1 LQLLPEIQMISIN
14 NLSIH
19 FTGTDLFSNVSFQV
33 NDRDRVGL
41 VGKNGSGKSTL
52 LNILYGSLMPQ
63 QGEVVIPA
71 GTTMGYL
78 RQEMETNSRKTIMD
92 EALTAFDETRKLEK
106 HIQKLNAEISERSD
120 YESKTYHRLIQQL
133 TEANDRFQLIGGQT
147 IEGDTEKVLMGL
159 GFKRSDFNRSVKEFS
174 SGWQMRVELAKI
186 LLQKPDILLLDE
198 PTNHLDIESIQWL
211 ETFLADYFGS
221 VMLVSHDRA
230 FLDAVTIRTIEIEFG
245 KIYDYKAGYT
255 DYVNMREERMARQ
268 AAAYNN
274 QQKQIR
280 QIERFIERF
289 RYKNTKARQVQSR
302 IKMLEKMDEIEIED
316 KDQAAI
322 RFRFPPAPRA
332 GKVVI
337 EGIKLSKSYGG
348 PDVLHNIDFAI
359 INSDKVAF
367 VGKNGEGKTT
377 LSRVIIGEL
386 EHTGT
391 LKYGHNV
398 QIGYFAQNQGDYL
411 DPEKTVFE
419 TIDDIATGDIRKQVR
434 SILGSFLFS
443 GDTIDKKVKVLSGG
457 EKSRLSLA
465 KLLLTPSNL
474 LVLDEPTNHLDMQSK
489 DILKN
494 ALLQFDGTLIIVSHD
509 RDFLQGLTNKVFEFR
524 DRKIKEHLGDIY
536 DFLEYRKMK
545 TLKELEQAKQS
556 NGGGDSTVSENKR
569 NYERKKHLEREIRK
583 TSNLV
588 RRCEESIEK
597 LELEIKE
604 KQKVL
609 SNPIGNDIDF
619 DELSK
624 EYNDLNQKLE
634 NEMAAWEKAHHLLEE
649 LQVELGS

>member
-1 LQLLPEIQMISIN
+1 MISIN

-52 LNILYGSLMPQ
+52 LNIISGLLTPQ
-63 QGEVVIPA
+63 QGDVVLPSGA
-71 GTTMGYL
+71 TLGYL
-78 RQEMETNSRKTIMD
+78 RQEMETGSYKTIID

-106 HIQKLNAEISERSD
+106 HIQKLNTEIASRTD
-120 YESKTYHRLIQQL
+120 YESKDYHRLIQQL
-133 TEANDRFQLIGGQT
+133 TEANDRFQLVGGQT
-147 IEGDTEKVLMGL
+147 MEGDTEKVLMGL
-159 GFKRSDFNRSVKEFS
+159 GFKRSDFTRPVKEFS

-211 ETFLADYFGS
+211 EEFLSDYFGS
-221 VMLVSHDRA
+221 VLLVSHDRA
-230 FLDAVTIRTIEIEFG
+230 FLDAVTNRTIEIEFA
-245 KIYDYKAGYT
+245 KIYDYKASYS
-255 DYVNMREERMARQ
+255 DYVTMREERVARQ
-268 AAAYNN
+268 AAAYSN

-289 RYKNTKARQVQSR
+289 RYKNTKAKQVQSR
-302 IKMLEKMDEIEIED
+302 VKMLERMDEIEIED
-316 KDQAAI
+316 KDQSAI

-377 LSRVIIGEL
+377 LARVIIGEL
-386 EHTGT
+386 EHTGN

-494 ALLQFDGTLIIVSHD
+494 ALLQYDGTLIIVSHD
-509 RDFLQGLTNKVFEFR
+509 RDFLQGLTNKVFEFK

-536 DFLEYRKMK
+536 DFLEYRRLKS
-545 TLKELEQAKQS
+545 LKELEQAKQS
-556 NGGGDSTVSENKR
+556 SEGAASRVSENKL
-569 NYERKKHLEREIRK
+569 NYERKKQLEREMRK

-588 RRCEESIEK
+588 KRHEEVIEK
-597 LELEIKE
+597 LEMEIGV
-604 KQKVL
+604 KQKLL
-609 SNPIGNDIDF
+609 SDPSGKDLNF
-619 DELSK
+619 DEISK
-624 EYNDLNQKLE
+624 AYNALNKKLE
-634 NEMAAWEKAHHLLEE
+634 EEMMAWEEAHRKLED
-649 LQVELGS
+649 LQSELGD

>member
-1 LQLLPEIQMISIN
+1 MISIN

-52 LNILYGSLMPQ
+52 LNIISGLLTPQ
-63 QGEVVIPA
+63 QGDVVLPSGA
-71 GTTMGYL
+71 TLGYL
-78 RQEMETNSRKTIMD
+78 RQEMETGSHKTIIE

-106 HIQKLNAEISERSD
+106 HIQKLNTEIGNRTD
-120 YESKTYHRLIQQL
+120 YESKDYHRLIQQL

-147 IEGDTEKVLMGL
+147 MEGTTEKVLMGL
-159 GFKRSDFNRSVKEFS
+159 GFKRSDFTRQVKEFS

-186 LLQKPDILLLDE
+186 LLQKPDIILLDE

-211 ETFLADYFGS
+211 EEFLSDYFGS
-221 VMLVSHDRA
+221 VLLVSHDRA
-230 FLDAVTIRTIEIEFG
+230 FLDAVTNRTIEIEFA
-245 KIYDYKAGYT
+245 KIYDYKASYS
-255 DYVNMREERMARQ
+255 DYVTMREERVARQ
-268 AAAYNN
+268 AAAYSN

-289 RYKNTKARQVQSR
+289 RYKNTKAKQVQSR
-302 IKMLEKMDEIEIED
+302 VKMLERMDEIEIED
-316 KDQAAI
+316 KDQSSI
-322 RFRFPPAPRA
+322 RFSFPPAPRA
-332 GKVVI
+332 GKVVL
-337 EGIKLSKSYGG
+337 EGLGLSKSYGG

-509 RDFLQGLTNKVFEFR
+509 RDFLQGLTNKVFEFK
-524 DRKIKEHLGDIY
+524 DRKIREHLGDIY

-545 TLKELEQAKQS
+545 TLKELEQAKQVAGGSAS
-556 NGGGDSTVSENKR
+556 NVSENKL
-569 NYERKKHLEREIRK
+569 NYERRKQLERDIRK
-583 TSNLV
+583 TSNQV
-588 RRCEESIEK
+588 GKHEEAIEK
-597 LELEIKE
+597 LEQEIE
-604 KQKVL
+604 AKQKIL
-609 SNPIGNDIDF
+609 SDPAGKDIDF
-619 DELSK
+619 NQISKEINALNKKLEAEMLAWEEAHQTLENLQTELSG
-624 EYNDLNQKLE
+624 N
-634 NEMAAWEKAHHLLEE
+634 
-649 LQVELGS
+649 

>member
-1 LQLLPEIQMISIN
+1 MISIN

-52 LNILYGSLMPQ
+52 LNIISGLLTPQ
-63 QGEVVIPA
+63 QGDVVLPSGA
-71 GTTMGYL
+71 TLGYL
-78 RQEMETNSRKTIMD
+78 RQEMETGSHKTIIE

-106 HIQKLNAEISERSD
+106 HIQKLNTEIGNRTD
-120 YESKTYHRLIQQL
+120 YESKDYHRLIQQL

-147 IEGDTEKVLMGL
+147 MEGTTEKVLMGL
-159 GFKRSDFNRSVKEFS
+159 GFKRSDFTRPVKEFS

-186 LLQKPDILLLDE
+186 LLQKPDIILLDE

-211 ETFLADYFGS
+211 EEFLSDYFGS
-221 VMLVSHDRA
+221 VLLVSHDRA
-230 FLDAVTIRTIEIEFG
+230 FLDAVTNRTIEIEFA
-245 KIYDYKAGYT
+245 KIYDYKASYS
-255 DYVNMREERMARQ
+255 DYVTMREERVARQ
-268 AAAYNN
+268 AAAYSN

-289 RYKNTKARQVQSR
+289 RYKNTKAKQVQSR
-302 IKMLEKMDEIEIED
+302 VKMLERMDEIEIED
-316 KDQAAI
+316 KDQSSI
-322 RFRFPPAPRA
+322 RFSFPPAPRA
-332 GKVVI
+332 GKVVL
-337 EGIKLSKSYGG
+337 EGLGLSKSYGG

-419 TIDDIATGDIRKQVR
+419 TIDDIAAGDIRKQVR

-509 RDFLQGLTNKVFEFR
+509 RDFLQGLTNKVFEFK
-524 DRKIKEHLGDIY
+524 DRKIREHLGDIY

-545 TLKELEQAKQS
+545 TLKELEQAKQVAGGSAS
-556 NGGGDSTVSENKR
+556 NVSENKL
-569 NYERKKHLEREIRK
+569 NYERRKQLERDIRK
-583 TSNLV
+583 TSNQV
-588 RRCEESIEK
+588 GKHEEAIEK
-597 LELEIKE
+597 LEQEIE
-604 KQKVL
+604 AKQKIL
-609 SNPIGNDIDF
+609 SDPAGKDIDF
-619 DELSK
+619 NQISK
-624 EYNDLNQKLE
+624 EINALNKKLEAEMLAWEEAHQKLE
-634 NEMAAWEKAHHLLEE
+634 YLQAE
-649 LQVELGS
+649 LSEN

>member
-1 LQLLPEIQMISIN
+1 MISIN

-52 LNILYGSLMPQ
+52 LNIISGLLTPQ
-63 QGEVVIPA
+63 QGDVVLPSGA
-71 GTTMGYL
+71 TLGYL
-78 RQEMETNSRKTIMD
+78 RQEMETGSHKTIIE

-106 HIQKLNAEISERSD
+106 HIQKLNTEIGNRTD
-120 YESKTYHRLIQQL
+120 YESKDYHRLIQQL

-147 IEGDTEKVLMGL
+147 MEGTTEKVLMGL
-159 GFKRSDFNRSVKEFS
+159 GFKRSDFTRPVKEFS

-186 LLQKPDILLLDE
+186 LLQKPDIILLDE

-211 ETFLADYFGS
+211 EEFLSDYFGS
-221 VMLVSHDRA
+221 VLLVSHDRA
-230 FLDAVTIRTIEIEFG
+230 FLDAVTNRTIEIEFA
-245 KIYDYKAGYT
+245 KIYDYKASYS
-255 DYVNMREERMARQ
+255 DYVTMREERVARQ
-268 AAAYNN
+268 AAAYSN

-289 RYKNTKARQVQSR
+289 RYKNTKAKQVQSR
-302 IKMLEKMDEIEIED
+302 VKMLERMDEIEIED
-316 KDQAAI
+316 KDQSSI
-322 RFRFPPAPRA
+322 RFSFPPAPRA
-332 GKVVI
+332 GKVVL
-337 EGIKLSKSYGG
+337 EGLGLSKSYGG

-509 RDFLQGLTNKVFEFR
+509 RDFLQGLTNKVFEFK
-524 DRKIKEHLGDIY
+524 DRKIREHLGDIY

-545 TLKELEQAKQS
+545 TLKELEQAKQVAGGSAS
-556 NGGGDSTVSENKR
+556 NVSENKL
-569 NYERKKHLEREIRK
+569 NYERRKQLERDIRK
-583 TSNLV
+583 TSNQV
-588 RRCEESIEK
+588 GKHEEAIEK
-597 LELEIKE
+597 LEQEIE
-604 KQKVL
+604 AKQKIL
-609 SNPIGNDIDF
+609 SDPAGKDIDF
-619 DELSK
+619 NQISK
-624 EYNDLNQKLE
+624 EINALNKKLEAEMLAWEEAHQKLE
-634 NEMAAWEKAHHLLEE
+634 YLQAE
-649 LQVELGS
+649 LSEN

>member
-1 LQLLPEIQMISIN
+1 MISIN

-52 LNILYGSLMPQ
+52 LNIISGLLTPQ
-63 QGEVVIPA
+63 QGDVVLPSGA
-71 GTTMGYL
+71 TLGYL
-78 RQEMETNSRKTIMD
+78 RQEMETGSHKTIIE

-106 HIQKLNAEISERSD
+106 HIQKLNTEIGNRTD
-120 YESKTYHRLIQQL
+120 YESKDYHRLIQQL

-147 IEGDTEKVLMGL
+147 MEGTTEKVLMGL
-159 GFKRSDFNRSVKEFS
+159 GFKRSDFTRQVKEFS

-186 LLQKPDILLLDE
+186 LLQKPDIILLDE

-211 ETFLADYFGS
+211 EEFLSDYFGS
-221 VMLVSHDRA
+221 VLLVSHDRA
-230 FLDAVTIRTIEIEFG
+230 FLDAVTNRTIEIEFA
-245 KIYDYKAGYT
+245 KIYDYKASYS
-255 DYVNMREERMARQ
+255 DYVTMREERVARQ
-268 AAAYNN
+268 AAAYSN

-289 RYKNTKARQVQSR
+289 RYKNTKAKQVQSR
-302 IKMLEKMDEIEIED
+302 VKMLERMDEIEIED
-316 KDQAAI
+316 KDQSSI
-322 RFRFPPAPRA
+322 RFSFPPAPRA
-332 GKVVI
+332 GKVVL
-337 EGIKLSKSYGG
+337 EGLGLSKSYGG

-509 RDFLQGLTNKVFEFR
+509 RDFLQGLTNKVFEFK
-524 DRKIKEHLGDIY
+524 DRKIREHLGDIY

-545 TLKELEQAKQS
+545 TLKELEQAKQVAGGSAS
-556 NGGGDSTVSENKR
+556 NVSENKL
-569 NYERKKHLEREIRK
+569 NYERRKQLERDIRK
-583 TSNLV
+583 TSNQV
-588 RRCEESIEK
+588 GKHEEAIEK
-597 LELEIKE
+597 LEQEIE
-604 KQKVL
+604 AKQKIL
-609 SNPIGNDIDF
+609 SDPAGKDIDF
-619 DELSK
+619 NQISK
-624 EYNDLNQKLE
+624 EINALNKKLEAEMLAWEEAHQKLE
-634 NEMAAWEKAHHLLEE
+634 YLQAE
-649 LQVELGS
+649 LSEN

>member
-1 LQLLPEIQMISIN
+1 MISIN

-52 LNILYGSLMPQ
+52 LNIISGLLTPQ
-63 QGEVVIPA
+63 QGDVVLPSGA
-71 GTTMGYL
+71 TLGYL
-78 RQEMETNSRKTIMD
+78 RQEMETGSHKTILD

-106 HIQKLNAEISERSD
+106 HIQKLNTEIASRTD
-120 YESKTYHRLIQQL
+120 YESKDYHRLIQQL

-147 IEGDTEKVLMGL
+147 MEGETEKVLMGL
-159 GFKRSDFNRSVKEFS
+159 GFKRSDFTRPVKEFS

-211 ETFLADYFGS
+211 EEFLSDYFGS
-221 VMLVSHDRA
+221 VLLVSHDRA
-230 FLDAVTIRTIEIEFG
+230 FLDAVTNRTIEIEFG
-245 KIYDYKAGYT
+245 KIYDYKASYS
-255 DYVNMREERMARQ
+255 DYVIMREERIQRQ
-268 AAAYNN
+268 VAAYNN

-289 RYKNTKARQVQSR
+289 RYKNTKAKQVQSR
-302 IKMLEKMDEIEIED
+302 VKMLEKMDEIEIED
-316 KDQAAI
+316 KDQSSI

-337 EGIKLSKSYGG
+337 EGISLSKSYGG

-509 RDFLQGLTNKVFEFR
+509 RDFLQGLTNKVFEFK
-524 DRKIKEHLGDIY
+524 DRKIREHLGDIY

-545 TLKELEQAKQS
+545 TLKELEQAKQAEGNTGS
-556 NGGGDSTVSENKR
+556 NVSDNKL
-569 NYERKKHLEREIRK
+569 NYERKKQLERDIRK
-583 TSNLV
+583 VANQVSNH
-588 RRCEESIEK
+588 EEAIEK
-597 LELEIKE
+597 LEKAIEE
-604 KQKVL
+604 KQIIL
-609 SNPIGNDIDF
+609 SDPSGKDIDF
-619 DELSK
+619 DQISREF
-624 EYNDLNQKLE
+624 NALNQKLE
-634 NEMAAWEKAHHLLEE
+634 KEMQDWEETHRKLERLQQE
-649 LQVELGS
+649 LSGK